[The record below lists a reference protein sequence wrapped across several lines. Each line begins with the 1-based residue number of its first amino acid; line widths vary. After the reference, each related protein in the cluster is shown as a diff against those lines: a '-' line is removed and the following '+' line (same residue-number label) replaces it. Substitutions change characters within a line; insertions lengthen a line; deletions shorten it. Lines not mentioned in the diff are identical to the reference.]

1 MKKLT
6 ILTMLLA
13 LNTVSAQDY
22 VGINNPLP
30 MKNLDVKGEVRMNG
44 IPTISA
50 LEKEKVVTVTS
61 DGDLK
66 QIDSKVFFNTVDQT
80 INFKT
85 TSESNQLFNA
95 TGEEDV
101 IWCGNTARVNL
112 QNPTAAQ
119 IKRGRIIHIVAA
131 GGSVTF
137 TNKKPVIANSTTLS
151 NLNSGQRISI
161 IPVNVFGGYAW
172 YVISNSNPY

>member
-30 MKNLDVKGEVRMNG
+30 MRNLDVKGEVRING

-50 LEKEKVVTVTS
+50 LDKEKVITVTS

-80 INFKT
+80 INFKA
-85 TSESNQLFNA
+85 TSSNNAIYNA

-101 IWCGNTARVNL
+101 IWCANLTRVNL
-112 QNPTAAQ
+112 KDPTAAQ
-119 IKRGRIIHIVAA
+119 IKRGRVIHIIAA
-131 GGSVTF
+131 GGNVNF
-137 TNKKPVIANSTTLS
+137 TNKKPVISNGATIS
-151 NLNSGQRISI
+151 NLTYGQRISI
-161 IPVNVFGGYAW
+161 IPVDAFGGYAW